1 VNDGASDVV
10 LPEEGTLIRKE
21 HLCWRNYL
29 SALGESGNGCC
40 RKGCLEKGPSP
51 LLETTFVM
59 QDVLAAVA
67 VGHVA

>member
-1 VNDGASDVV
+1 LQHWG
-10 LPEEGTLIRKE
+10 
-21 HLCWRNYL
+21 NYL
-29 SALGESGNGCC
+29 SALGMNGNGCC